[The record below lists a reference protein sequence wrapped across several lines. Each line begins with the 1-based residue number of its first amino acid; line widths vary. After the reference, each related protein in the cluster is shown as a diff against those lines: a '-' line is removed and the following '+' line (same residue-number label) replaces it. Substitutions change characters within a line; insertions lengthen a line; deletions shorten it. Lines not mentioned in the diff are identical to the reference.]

1 MCVSGRCVAFL
12 TCAALLL
19 LNNCHVVAG
28 ATLADLPAFE
38 DCLASPDTC
47 GELKATDDENVKDL
61 TGTIPTQIGE
71 LTKVTALR
79 LYGNS
84 LDGTIPTEIGLL
96 TDLEELELDYNKLV
110 GTIPTAVG
118 KLTKLTFLYLS
129 GNNLTGTIPTEIGK
143 LTKLERLFLEQ
154 NKLSGSV
161 PFEIFTKLTFLTST
175 SSVRLYENAGL
186 CGEFPSN
193 FNKTTTGFRVLS
205 ATDQVDEY
213 DFGDWKRDTRVG
225 FACPDSSGNR
235 SSMDVTALAMM
246 ALVAFITAHVVVY

>member
-96 TDLEELELDYNKLV
+96 TDLTELELYDNK
-110 GTIPTAVG
+110 
-118 KLTKLTFLYLS
+118 
-129 GNNLTGTIPTEIGK
+129 LTGTIPTEIGK
-143 LTKLERLFLEQ
+143 LTKLEELHLEG

>member
-28 ATLADLPAFE
+28 LTLAE
-38 DCLASPDTC
+38 DTDYVACLADPATC
-47 GELKATDDENVKDL
+47 TSLSQTDDGL
-61 TGTIPTQIGE
+61 TGTIPTRIGE
-71 LTKVTALR
+71 LIKLTR
-79 LYGNS
+79 LHLYSTNLDGPIPTEIGKLTDLKDVELDNNS
-84 LDGTIPTEIGLL
+84 LSGTIPTE
-96 TDLEELELDYNKLV
+96 V
-110 GTIPTAVG
+110 GE
-118 KLTKLTFLYLS
+118 LTKLTQLYLYR
-129 GNNLTGTIPTEIGK
+129 NNLTGTIPTEIGK
-143 LTKLERLFLEQ
+143 LTLLTELYLYN